1 MEDEG
6 QAIWVTLGVAFESG
20 LVGRSG
26 HSPMGG
32 RILQM
37 WAEQSEGQKARQ
49 VLLRAWT
56 GLQRDRPLGVGSVL
70 QGATA
75 LLLHQELSSFMK
87 LFSSRKAVLGHS
99 FSS

>member
-1 MEDEG
+1 MDGVEDEG
-6 QAIWVTLGVAFESG
+6 QPIWVTLGVAFESG

-32 RILQM
+32 RVLQM
-37 WAEQSEGQKARQ
+37 WAEQSRGQKAKQ

-75 LLLHQELSSFMK
+75 LLLHQELSSVIEAFQQ
-87 LFSSRKAVLGHS
+87 S
-99 FSS
+99 